1 MPTYPTYSVNG
12 TPLQDSAGRWHEHP
26 ETQILPVHSGLRSTA
41 VELNALDG
49 EYLVGRSP
57 LEAQGVQ
64 RPAHS
69 DVQEL
74 ADALPGVQVAPH
86 DRQWSCGTQAA
97 PVLQPS
103 ADGTGPACCFDF
115 Y

>member
-57 LEAQGVQ
+57 Q
-64 RPAHS
+64 RCPPV
-69 DVQEL
+69 DRR
-74 ADALPGVQVAPH
+74 LP
-86 DRQWSCGTQAA
+86 DDLLMR
-97 PVLQPS
+97 
-103 ADGTGPACCFDF
+103 
-115 Y
+115 